1 MLLCSGT
8 AGVFGAFHRIGGDQ
22 RMLVLAGLDGDGHA
36 LAPGQ
41 HQRLL
46 PAKGDEALLF
56 AAGQVEA
63 LGYRRRARRILCFEH
78 FDGRV
83 GGHDAAPGILHEL
96 FGVLRHGHQTQVAL
110 ARPPRERRQEV
121 PTGGMLD
128 QRGRLVD
135 VERARPP
142 AVVERLRP
150 DTVGDERDGQGA
162 QFAAHIADVPH
173 HETARQIDRGEVRE
187 QAGQA
192 AGDVAVQPPGEI
204 GLVGPAEAA
213 LQEFVELVQERRL
226 AVMRARVA
234 ADAHLAIGFVERP
247 VQETFLAFGQHAT
260 AG

>member
-1 MLLCSGT
+1 M
-8 AGVFGAFHRIGGDQ
+8 FGAFHRIGGDQ
-22 RMLVLAGLDGDGHA
+22 CMLVLAGLDGDGHT

-46 PAKGDEALLF
+46 PAEGDQALLF

-63 LGYRRRARRILCFEH
+63 LGHRRRTRRILRFEH
-78 FDGRV
+78 FDGRI

-96 FGVLRHGHQTQVAL
+96 FGVLRHGHQAQVAL
-110 ARPPRERRQEV
+110 ARPARERRQEV

-142 AVVERLRP
+142 TVVERLRP
-150 DTVGDERDGQGA
+150 DAVGDERDRQGA
-162 QFAAHIADVPH
+162 QFATHIANIPH

-204 GLVGPAEAA
+204 GLVGATEAA

-234 ADAHLAIGFVERP
+234 ADAHPAIGFVERP
-247 VQETFLAFGQHAT
+247 V
-260 AG
+260 